1 MAPSQTELQPKCS
14 SPVCKGGSATD
25 LLLCSACKQAR
36 YCSKN
41 CQKQDWSNHKTFCK
55 HVSTNGASSKL
66 LDSVAY
72 HPKVAAHD
80 PQARAIAREIGITLP
95 ISNSE
100 FRGLNFP
107 MRRLVVTGKDTPENL
122 SLFFGQHNSVQEVH
136 KNVRL
141 EVLLRPPPG
150 SPMYVLSTSTGADE
164 NCPSWTPREPSAAE
178 SVEIE
183 EIRAMQEVIRSHMG
197 ARGVENISTNDMR
210 DILVENFG
218 NQWSAKLQ
226 TYQNAVNS
234 MDQGV
239 QV

>member
-1 MAPSQTELQPKCS
+1 MAPARSFSTRWHITQKSQHMILRPGLLLAKLESLFRSRTVNSAVS
-14 SPVCKGGSATD
+14 SKWTNIRLVYQKGGD
-25 LLLCSACKQAR
+25 P
-36 YCSKN
+36 N
-41 CQKQDWSNHKTFCK
+41 KTP
-55 HVSTNGASSKL
+55 S
-66 LDSVAY
+66 
-72 HPKVAAHD
+72 
-80 PQARAIAREIGITLP
+80 
-95 ISNSE
+95 
-100 FRGLNFP
+100 FP